1 MSTLDTRVPQRRA
14 TDPGHQWRTPQ
25 GLRVAIVH
33 DYLTQRGGA
42 ERVVL
47 SLMRAFPGARLVTS
61 VYNPEMTFPEFR
73 DYEVETTWLDRVGT
87 FRKDPRRAM
96 PLLPV
101 VFSGVQLDD
110 VDVVICSSSGWA
122 HGVRSPAP
130 KLVYCHTPAR
140 WLYQPQQYVEQ
151 HGSTVRLMVKTLSPY
166 LKWWDRKAAGSV
178 TTYLANSTIVA
189 KRIQQEYGV
198 SAEVLPPAITIDADG
213 DQEPV
218 KDLEP
223 GFLLTVSRARGYK
236 NVGFVCEA
244 VESLPGERLV
254 VVGGLPDREGTTQT
268 WSARLQGVRGV
279 SDAQLRWLYANCAA
293 VVAASHEDF
302 GLTPLEGNTFGRP
315 AVVLRAGGFLD
326 TMVEGRTG
334 CFIEE
339 LTETAVRQAILDLR
353 ALGLDRDE
361 ITAHAQRFG
370 FEAFKEILVREC
382 ELALTARGLD
392 PYPVPGPM
400 PAYDRRAPHD
410 NLKTLRRPLT
420 VAVSALALLTVA
432 AGAVASQQ
440 DGPWGQVLLAVAG
453 GLAVATAALGR
464 LRFVLRRRN
473 AASIRPLPPRPF
485 TPPEGRAQDKVFQL
499 R

>member
-1 MSTLDTRVPQRRA
+1 M
-14 TDPGHQWRTPQ
+14 
-25 GLRVAIVH
+25 
-33 DYLTQRGGA
+33 
-42 ERVVL
+42 
-47 SLMRAFPGARLVTS
+47 
-61 VYNPEMTFPEFR
+61 
-73 DYEVETTWLDRVGT
+73 
-87 FRKDPRRAM
+87 
-96 PLLPV
+96 
-101 VFSGVQLDD
+101 
-110 VDVVICSSSGWA
+110 
-122 HGVRSPAP
+122 
-130 KLVYCHTPAR
+130 
-140 WLYQPQQYVEQ
+140 
-151 HGSTVRLMVKTLSPY
+151 
-166 LKWWDRKAAGSV
+166 
-178 TTYLANSTIVA
+178 
-189 KRIQQEYGV
+189 
-198 SAEVLPPAITIDADG
+198 
-213 DQEPV
+213 
-218 KDLEP
+218 
-223 GFLLTVSRARGYK
+223 
-236 NVGFVCEA
+236 
-244 VESLPGERLV
+244 
-254 VVGGLPDREGTTQT
+254 
-268 WSARLQGVRGV
+268 

-370 FEAFKEILVREC
+370 FEAFKETLVREC

-473 AASIRPLPPRPF
+473 ADSIRPLPPRPF